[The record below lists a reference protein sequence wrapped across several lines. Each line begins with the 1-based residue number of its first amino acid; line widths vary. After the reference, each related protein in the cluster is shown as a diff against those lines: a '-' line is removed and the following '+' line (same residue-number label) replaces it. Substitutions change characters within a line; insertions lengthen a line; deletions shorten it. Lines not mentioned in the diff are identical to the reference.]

1 MRARLQ
7 MVADLVPAGAPSAV
21 DVGAGDGHLARA
33 LTRRGVRVIAT
44 EAAPEA
50 FRRLRRM
57 TPHVDCRYGQGLD
70 PVAAGEAEGAILAG
84 MGGRKI
90 AAILGGGTRCAS
102 AMRWLVLQPQQR
114 ARDLER
120 WLAGSSYRVRHA
132 DWAAEGGRLYRV
144 LLVEPP
150 R

>member
-1 MRARLQ
+1 MIDRDRNAALNLEWWGEQHSRA
-7 MVADLVPAGAPSAV
+7 D
-21 DVGAGDGHLARA
+21 
-33 LTRRGVRVIAT
+33 
-44 EAAPEA
+44 
-50 FRRLRRM
+50 
-57 TPHVDCRYGQGLD
+57 
-70 PVAAGEAEGAILAG
+70 VAAGEAEGAILAG
-84 MGGRKI
+84 MGGRTI
-90 AAILGGGTRCAS
+90 AAILGRGTRCAS

-120 WLAGSSYRVRHA
+120 WLAGSSYRVRRA